1 MILPI
6 MKKILL
12 TVILSVISTALL
24 ISSVLKFYSSK
35 EENLYIAMA
44 GPTGG
49 SSSEESFGKEMEE
62 GIQMY
67 IDEVN
72 SGGGIAGKKIN
83 LIVFN
88 DKNQEKEAMEA
99 ASEIAEDS
107 RIILVLGHGS
117 SKASLSA
124 GKIYKKNGVPAITAS
139 ADAERITQEN
149 DWYFRVL
156 SDNGFQGKFIAHYAY
171 NVLKKTSASIVYEAD
186 EWGTVFA
193 EKFEA
198 AARDLGME
206 IKKKWAVNS
215 EKEDVNKDLSKI
227 TGELRAMDD
236 PGLLFLAVRADE
248 GVKIISAVK
257 YPGAK
262 NIIMGSSS
270 FTTEFLIRKLKSY
283 PLEQAIPG
291 YYSDDI
297 YAVSPFLIATADED
311 AYRFRDDFVK
321 KYGKEPSW
329 VAARYYD
336 AAKVAAEAIKK
347 SDIRIGG
354 PVQNNRKEVRAALES
369 INNPEMAVKGVCG
382 TIYFDKNRD
391 DIGTGLSVGM
401 YKNQRFVPAFFQYQA
416 SDPGQKETSE
426 YLIQIEGRV
435 LHKTSMVYTGIKVNE
450 ISDLNIGQSRFAA
463 DFYVW
468 FRYKDE
474 FDDMSDIRFVNEA
487 RPISLGYPVT
497 SRTTADGISIRTYHV
512 KADFRSSSDFHRFP
526 FDHQTLYIRFR
537 HAGLEKKHLIYV
549 PDMSSQTS
557 LADDDRG
564 ETLLNPLSG
573 WKISGTEYRQDIF
586 SDNSAQF
593 LGSEQITP
601 YSQFNAYVHIERQ
614 DIYTAV
620 GTFLPL
626 IVLLINLC
634 LIYFMPYERQS
645 LRISLVTAVT
655 MTTLF
660 CHQKVR
666 AEVRADYTILADY
679 AFFTVYG
686 LVLISAVVLLLLFLF
701 QKQGNAR
708 KAKQILRAGKILYIA
723 GTAAGLLLMYLF

>member
-1 MILPI
+1 

-24 ISSVLKFYSSK
+24 ISSVLKFYSS
-35 EENLYIAMA
+35 EDENLYIAVA
-44 GPTGG
+44 GPAGG
-49 SSSEESFGKEMEE
+49 SGSEESFGKSMAE
-62 GIQMY
+62 GVQLY
-67 IDEVN
+67 IDKVN
-72 SGGGIAGKKIN
+72 AGGGIAGKKIN
-83 LIVFN
+83 ILLFN

-107 RIILVLGHGS
+107 RILLVLGHGS
-117 SKASLSA
+117 SPASIAA
-124 GKIYKKNGVPAITAS
+124 GKIYKKNGVPALTAS
-139 ADAERITQEN
+139 ADAKRITQEN
-149 DWYFRVL
+149 EWYFRLL

-171 NVLKKTSASIVYEAD
+171 NVLKKTSAAIVYETD

-193 EKFEA
+193 ENFET

-236 PGLLFLAVRADE
+236 PGLIFLAVRADE

-262 NIIMGSSS
+262 YIIMGSSS
-270 FTTEFLIRKLKSY
+270 FTTDFLIRKLKTY

-297 YAVSPFLIATADED
+297 HAVSPFLLDTADEE

-336 AAKVAAEAIKK
+336 AAKVVAEAIKK

-391 DIGTGLSVGM
+391 DTGTGLSVGM

-450 ISDLNIGQSRFAA
+450 ISNLNIGQSGFAA

-474 FDDMSDIRFVNEA
+474 FDDMSDIRFANEA
-487 RPISLGYPVT
+487 HPISLGYPAT

-526 FDHQTLYIRFR
+526 FDRQTLYIRFR
-537 HAGLEKKHLIYV
+537 HAGLERKHLIYV
-549 PDMSSQTS
+549 PDMSSQAS
-557 LADDDRG
+557 LTDDERG
-564 ETLLNPLSG
+564 EVSLNPQSG
-573 WKISGTEYRQDIF
+573 WKINGTEYRQDIF
-586 SDNSAQF
+586 SDTSAQF
-593 LGSEQITP
+593 LGSDSFTP
-601 YSQFNAYVHIERQ
+601 YSQFNAEIHIERQ
-614 DIYTAV
+614 GICTAV

-634 LIYFMPYERQS
+634 LIYFMPPEQQN
-645 LRISLVTAVT
+645 LRITVIIAVL
-655 MTTLF
+655 MITLF
-660 CHQKVR
+660 CHQKLR
-666 AEVRADYTILADY
+666 AEVSAGYMILTDY
-679 AFFTVYG
+679 AFFTLYG
-686 LVLISAVVLLLLFLF
+686 LVLMSALVSLLLFLF
-701 QKQGNAR
+701 QKQGNAL
-708 KAKQILRAGKILYIA
+708 KTKQILRAGKILYIA
-723 GTAAGLLLMYLF
+723 GTATGVLLMYLY